1 MNNDPMIAFCHAA
14 SQLYHARTSTSE
26 IEILLEKSEIFI
38 EYYYDSSEPDP
49 SQASNSQSSQEP

>member
-1 MNNDPMIAFCHAA
+1 MIAFCHAA